1 MENHSKASYIKGYI
15 LIKHYTYCCI
25 TLTFILFLNFRY
37 AHSITHNECWGVII
51 SSNALDLDKYTYC
64 VETGSPRSLQHGNI
78 FERGCHVYLE
88 VNEKNIVSSPWI
100 LQKEYLRELVTH
112 TIISLQFFPEVL
124 KVINLNTFV

>member
-15 LIKHYTYCCI
+15 LIKHTYCCI
-25 TLTFILFLNFRY
+25 TLTFIWFLNLRY